1 MPRDTKEVV
10 PAKAVN
16 PFSCLAESD
25 SEEEAISHLNQEE
38 QENQEEKVESP
49 PLAPLAPLEAKRTWP
64 TPSKQGET
72 AFSSPFSKKRW
83 NKPRFKEDTEGWVS
97 IRWNQPQF
105 QDDVPSTTVTGG
117 NHLTVQYQPR
127 TPPFYPVQRD
137 VQRDVDPDRESKILE
152 DEHLYADV
160 TPPSL
165 DLEPLQQSV
174 KEVVLEGTITPLG
187 GPMGEQLTALAW
199 AERVKKSLEKA
210 EAARAAKGRPT
221 DPKADEDFK
230 EALGR
235 LSFFRR
241 GMVGTTSSE

>member
-1 MPRDTKEVV
+1 
-10 PAKAVN
+10 
-16 PFSCLAESD
+16 
-25 SEEEAISHLNQEE
+25 
-38 QENQEEKVESP
+38 
-49 PLAPLAPLEAKRTWP
+49 
-64 TPSKQGET
+64 
-72 AFSSPFSKKRW
+72 
-83 NKPRFKEDTEGWVS
+83 
-97 IRWNQPQF
+97 
-105 QDDVPSTTVTGG
+105 
-117 NHLTVQYQPR
+117 LTVQYQPR
-127 TPPFYPVQRD
+127 TPPFYPIQRE

-165 DLEPLQQSV
+165 DLDLEPIQQSV
-174 KEVVLEGTITPLG
+174 KEVVLEGTIT
-187 GPMGEQLTALAW
+187 PMGEQLTALAW

-241 GMVGTTSSE
+241 GMVGTTSS